1 MPRIERHRIVAN
13 DDMLDTM
20 GSGGPSEGSGAA
32 VLHTFT
38 ETTYPTSA
46 GSFYACKI
54 VSLDGTEAEGD
65 TPTFTDED
73 TVYAYNVGSTIPA
86 SGSYVV
92 GHAVAGRWVFRWDS

>member
-1 MPRIERHRIVAN
+1 MPRIERQRIVAN
-13 DDMLDTM
+13 YDLVDID

-32 VLHTFT
+32 LLHTFT

-54 VSLDGTEAEGD
+54 VSIDGTEAEGD

-73 TVYAYNVGSTIPA
+73 TVYAYNVGTTIPPT
-86 SGSYVV
+86 GSYVV
-92 GHAVAGRWVFRWDS
+92 GHAVGGKWVIRWDV